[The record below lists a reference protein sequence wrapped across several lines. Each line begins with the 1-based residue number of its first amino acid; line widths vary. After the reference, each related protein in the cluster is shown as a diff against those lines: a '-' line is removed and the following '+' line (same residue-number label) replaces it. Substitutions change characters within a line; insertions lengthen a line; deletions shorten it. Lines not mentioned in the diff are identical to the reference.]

1 MPCIGVSN
9 NEDKTMS
16 KVSYK
21 PQKERI
27 GTEEIFDLVLKDSS
41 VKHGLIEFSRE
52 MLKRISAFEKEPGRF
67 YVHCIKREKDIFIY
81 DQNKKLG
88 KPEEIIR
95 QLWLIKL
102 TQEYKYP
109 LSRIEVEKSV
119 QFGREVREKSAD
131 IVVYKEDKIT
141 PYIIFEIKQP
151 NAKKAEEQLKSYLN
165 AEGAEGG
172 VWSNGIQRF
181 ILYRPYPKKYITTL
195 SNIPNVNQT
204 WDDLFEE
211 KRTYDR
217 LEEKFDLSFIVS
229 RLEEMVLA
237 QAGVNVFEEV
247 FKLIYAKLY
256 DEDQAQNVRSKQE
269 IYFRQYKEP
278 RKTYAVINGELFK
291 GAVNEWP
298 NIFKVTDKID
308 LTPEQLQICVP
319 FLEEVKFFGSGR
331 YELEIID
338 RAFEHLIAEVSK
350 GQKGQYFTP
359 RNVIKMCV
367 RMLNPKQGEYIID
380 PACGS
385 GGFLLH
391 TMYWVWDSYLKSVSQ
406 EARRRYASR
415 YLFGIDFDDNMRRI
429 SQALMLIAGDGRHNI
444 FKRNSLDARDWI
456 GEQTEEARASLKS
469 LLSKDDE
476 DNHKTYRYLNF
487 DLLMTNP
494 PFAGEITD
502 SGLLR
507 QYEFA
512 KKDGRL
518 KSKVERHIL
527 FVERSLDMLMPG
539 GRMAIVLP
547 QGIFNNSN
555 MGWIRE
561 WFFDKARILAVVGLE
576 VNTFKLP
583 APAKGTGTK
592 TSVLFIQKLEKGQK
606 PLKDYPIF
614 MAVSK
619 KSGKD
624 NSGEY
629 IFVNENG
636 KRVKAE
642 AGIFVAGEKIKL
654 DDDLNEIAE
663 EFVKFAKKEKFS
675 WYK

>member
-1 MPCIGVSN
+1 
-9 NEDKTMS
+9 MS

-21 PQKERI
+21 PQKEQI
-27 GTEEIFDLVLKDSS
+27 GTEEIFDLVFKDSS
-41 VKHGLIEFSRE
+41 MKHGLLEFSKE
-52 MLKRISAFEKEPGRF
+52 MLKRINAFEKEPGKF
-67 YVHCIKREKDIFIY
+67 YVRCIKREKDIFIY
-81 DQNKKLG
+81 DQNKKIG

-109 LSRIEVEKSV
+109 LGRIEVEKSV

-141 PYIIFEIKQP
+141 PYIIFEVKQP
-151 NAKKAEEQLKSYLN
+151 DAKKAEEQLKSYLS

-172 VWSNGIQRF
+172 VWSNGIQKF
-181 ILYRPYPKKYITTL
+181 ILYRPYPKEYITAL

-211 KRTYDR
+211 KKTYDK
-217 LEEKFDLSFIVS
+217 LQDKFDLSFIIS

-256 DEDQAQNVRSKQE
+256 DEDQAKNVRPKQE
-269 IYFRQYKEP
+269 VCFRQYREP
-278 RKTYAVINGELFK
+278 KKTYVVINDELFK
-291 GAVNEWP
+291 GAVKEWP
-298 NIFKVTDKID
+298 NIFKATDKID

-319 FLEEVKFFGSGR
+319 FLEEIRFFGSGR
-331 YELEIID
+331 EELEIID

-367 RMLNPKQGEYIID
+367 KMLNPKQDERIID

-391 TMYWVWDSYLKSVSQ
+391 TMYWVWDNYLKSVSQ
-406 EARRRYASR
+406 DAKQRYANR

-444 FKRNSLDARDWI
+444 FKRNSLDARDWN
-456 GEQTEEARASLKS
+456 GEQAEEARTSLRS
-469 LLSKDDE
+469 LLFKDDE
-476 DNHKTYRYLNF
+476 ENRKSYRYLNF

-512 KKDGRL
+512 KKRGKL
-518 KSKVERHIL
+518 KPKVERHLL
-527 FVERSLDMLMPG
+527 FIERSLDALRPG

-547 QGIFNNSN
+547 QGVFNNTN
-555 MGWIRE
+555 MEWLRE
-561 WFFDKARILAVVGLE
+561 WLFEKARILAIVGLE
-576 VNTFKLP
+576 GNTFKLP

-592 TSVLFIQKLEKGQK
+592 TSVLFLQKWDKDQK

-624 NSGEY
+624 NSGVY
-629 IFVNENG
+629 VFVNEQG
-636 KRVKAE
+636 KRIKAE
-642 AGIFVAGEKIKL
+642 LGIFDTVEKIKL
-654 DDDLNEIAE
+654 DDDLNEIVE
-663 EFVKFAKKEKFS
+663 EFIKFAKKEKFV
-675 WYK
+675 W

>member
-1 MPCIGVSN
+1 MNKII
-9 NEDKTMS
+9 
-16 KVSYK
+16 YK
-21 PQKERI
+21 PLKEKVE
-27 GTEEIFDLVLKDSS
+27 TDEILDMVFKDSS
-41 VKHGLIEFSRE
+41 VKHGLQEFSKDA
-52 MLKRISAFEKEPGRF
+52 LKRINAFEKEEGRF
-67 YVHCIKREKDIFIY
+67 YVRCLKRDKDIFIY
-81 DQNKKLG
+81 DKNKKIG

-109 LSRIEVEKSV
+109 LDRIEVEKSV

-131 IVVYKEDKIT
+131 IVLYKEDKMT
-141 PYIIFEIKQP
+141 PYIIFELKQP
-151 NAKKAEEQLKSYLN
+151 DAKKAQEQLKSYLS

-172 VWSNGIQRF
+172 VWSNGIQKF
-181 ILYRPYPKKYITTL
+181 ILYRPYPKEYITTL
-195 SNIPNVNQT
+195 SDIPNVNQT
-204 WDDLFEE
+204 WDNLFEE
-211 KRTYDR
+211 KRTYNE
-217 LEEKFDLSFIVS
+217 LQEKFDLSFIIS

-256 DEDQAQNVRSKQE
+256 DEDQARNFRAKKEVL
-269 IYFRQYKEP
+269 FRQYKEP
-278 RKTYAVINGELFK
+278 KKTYSVINDELFK
-291 GAVNEWP
+291 GAIDEWKD
-298 NIFKVTDKID
+298 IFNPLSKID

-319 FLEEVKFFGSGR
+319 FLEEDKFFGSGR
-331 YELEIID
+331 EELEIID

-367 RMLNPKQGEYIID
+367 KMLNPKKDEYVID

-391 TMYWVWDSYLKSVSQ
+391 AMYWVWDNDLTSAS
-406 EARRRYASR
+406 EAAKQKYANR
-415 YLFGIDFDDNMRRI
+415 YLYGIDFDDNMRRI

-444 FKRNSLDARDWI
+444 FKRNSLDGRDWI
-456 GEQTEEARASLKS
+456 GEQAEEARASLKS
-469 LLSKDDE
+469 RLRHFENTKQE
-476 DNHKTYRYLNF
+476 EENRKTYRFLNF
-487 DLLMTNP
+487 DILMTNP

-512 KKDGRL
+512 KKNGKL
-518 KSKVERHIL
+518 KQKVERHLL
-527 FVERSLDMLMPG
+527 FIERSLDALRPD

-547 QGIFNNSN
+547 QGVYNNTG
-555 MGWIRE
+555 MEWLRL
-561 WFFDKARILAVVGLE
+561 WFFEKARILAVVGLE
-576 VNTFKLP
+576 GNTFKLP

-592 TSVLFIQKLEKGQK
+592 TSVLFLKKWKQDEEPLE
-606 PLKDYPIF
+606 DYPIF

-629 IFVNENG
+629 IFLNEKG
-636 KRVKAE
+636 QRIKSE
-642 AGIFVAGEKIKL
+642 GGIFETSGKLKL
-654 DDDLNEIAE
+654 DDDLDEIAE
-663 EFVKFAKKEKFS
+663 AFIKFAKKEKLE
-675 WYK
+675 WWRE

>member
-1 MPCIGVSN
+1 
-9 NEDKTMS
+9 MS
-16 KVSYK
+16 SITYDI
-21 PQKERI
+21 QKERI
-27 GTEEIFDLVLKDSS
+27 DSDEIFDLVFKDSS
-41 VKHGLIEFSRE
+41 VKHGLKEFSQKI
-52 MLKRISAFEKEPGRF
+52 LKQVKSFEKESGRV
-67 YVHCIKREKDIFIY
+67 YVKCLKRNKDIFIY
-81 DQNKKLG
+81 DKSKKTG
-88 KPEEIIR
+88 KPEEVIR

-109 LSRIEVEKSV
+109 LDRIEVEKSV
-119 QFGREVREKSAD
+119 QFGREIREKAAD
-131 IVVYKEDKIT
+131 LVLYKEDKIT
-141 PYIIFEIKQP
+141 PYIIFELKQP
-151 NAKKAEEQLKSYLN
+151 DAKKAEEQLKSYLS

-172 VWSNGIQRF
+172 VWSNGIQKF
-181 ILYRPYPKKYITTL
+181 ILYRPYPKEYITTL
-195 SNIPNVNQT
+195 SDIPDVNQT
-204 WDDLFEE
+204 WDNLFEE
-211 KRTYDR
+211 KRTYKELKD
-217 LEEKFDLSFIVS
+217 KFDLSFIIR

-256 DEDQAQNVRSKQE
+256 DEDQAKNIRSSGE
-269 IYFRQYKEP
+269 VHFRQYKDP
-278 RKTYAVINGELFK
+278 KKTYTIINDQLFK
-291 GAVNEWP
+291 GSIKEWP
-298 NIFKVTDKID
+298 DIFSPLSKID
-308 LTPEQLQICVP
+308 LTPDQLQICVP

-331 YELEIID
+331 EELEIID

-367 RMLNPKQGEYIID
+367 KMLNPKQDEHIVD

-391 TMYWVWDSYLKSVSQ
+391 TMYWVWDSYLESASIAAKQ
-406 EARRRYASR
+406 KYANR

-444 FKRNSLDARDWI
+444 FKRNSLDGRDWV
-456 GEQTEEARASLKS
+456 GEQAEEARTSLKS
-469 LLSKDDE
+469 LLRRSENSKQDE
-476 DNHKTYRYLNF
+476 ENRRTYRYLKFNI
-487 DLLMTNP
+487 LMTNP

-512 KKDGRL
+512 RKNGKL
-518 KSKVERHIL
+518 KQKVERHLL
-527 FVERSLDMLMPG
+527 FIERSLDALRPS

-547 QGIFNNSN
+547 QGVLNNIN
-555 MGWIRE
+555 MEWLRS
-561 WFFDKARILAVVGLE
+561 WFFEKARILAVVGLE
-576 VNTFKLP
+576 GNTFKLP

-592 TSVLFIQKLEKGQK
+592 TSVLFLQKWDENEK
-606 PLKDYPIF
+606 PLQDYPVF

-629 IFVNENG
+629 IYTNDEG
-636 KRVKAE
+636 KRISSQN
-642 AGIFVAGEKIKL
+642 GIFESHENLRL
-654 DDDLNEIAE
+654 DDDLDEIAE
-663 EFVKFAKKEKFS
+663 AFVEFAKKEKFE
-675 WYK
+675 WWK

>member
-1 MPCIGVSN
+1 MNKI
-9 NEDKTMS
+9 
-16 KVSYK
+16 SYK
-21 PQKERI
+21 PLGEKVE
-27 GTEEIFDLVLKDSS
+27 TDEILDMVFKDSS
-41 VKHGLIEFSRE
+41 VRHGLQEFSKGI
-52 MLKRISAFEKEPGRF
+52 LKRVSAFQKEDGRI
-67 YVHCIKREKDIFIY
+67 YVRCLKRGKDIFIY
-81 DQNKKLG
+81 DQNKKTG

-95 QLWLIKL
+95 QFWLIKL
-102 TQEYKYP
+102 TDEYKYP
-109 LSRIEVEKSV
+109 LDRIKVEKSV
-119 QFGREVREKSAD
+119 QFGREIREKSAD
-131 IVVYKEDKIT
+131 IVLYKEDKIT
-141 PYIIFEIKQP
+141 PYIIFELKQP
-151 NAKKAEEQLKSYLN
+151 NAKRAEEQLKSYLS

-172 VWSNGIQRF
+172 VWSNGIEKF
-181 ILYRPYPKKYITTL
+181 ILYRPYPKEYITVL

-211 KRTYDR
+211 RKVYDE
-217 LEEKFDLSFIVS
+217 LKEKFDLSFIIS

-256 DEDQAQNVRSKQE
+256 DEDQAKNLRAKKEVH
-269 IYFRQYKEP
+269 FRQYKEP
-278 RKTYAVINGELFK
+278 KKTYAVINDELFK
-291 GAVNEWP
+291 GAIKEWED
-298 NIFKVTDKID
+298 IFNPLAKID

-319 FLEEVKFFGSGR
+319 FLEDKKFFGSGR
-331 YELEIID
+331 EELEIID

-367 RMLNPKQGEYIID
+367 KMLNPGKDEYVID

-391 TMYWVWDSYLKSVSQ
+391 TMYWVWDNDLRSATMTAKQ
-406 EARRRYASR
+406 KYANR
-415 YLFGIDFDDNMRRI
+415 YLYGIDFDDNMRRI

-444 FKRNSLDARDWI
+444 FKRNSLDGRDWI
-456 GEQTEEARASLKS
+456 GEQAEEARSRLKS
-469 LLSKDDE
+469 LLRPFNNPKQDE
-476 DNHKTYRYLNF
+476 ENRKTYRYLNF
-487 DLLMTNP
+487 DILMTNP

-512 KKDGRL
+512 KKNGKL
-518 KSKVERHIL
+518 KQKVERHLL
-527 FVERSLDMLMPG
+527 FIERSLDSLRPG

-547 QGIFNNSN
+547 QGVYNNTN
-555 MGWIRE
+555 MEWIRLWLFE
-561 WFFDKARILAVVGLE
+561 KARILAVVGLE
-576 VNTFKLP
+576 GNTFKLP

-592 TSVLFIQKLEKGQK
+592 TSVLFLQKWKKDEEPLE
-606 PLKDYPIF
+606 DYPIF

-624 NSGEY
+624 TSGEY
-629 IFVNENG
+629 IFLDEKG
-636 KRVKAE
+636 RRIKSE
-642 AGIFVAGEKIKL
+642 GGIFETEGKLRL

-663 EFVKFAKKEKFS
+663 TFVKFTKKEKLEWWS
-675 WYK
+675 K

>member
-1 MPCIGVSN
+1 MNKVTY
-9 NEDKTMS
+9 KT
-16 KVSYK
+16 
-21 PQKERI
+21 PKEKI
-27 GTEEIFDLVLKDSS
+27 GTEEIFDLVFRDSS
-41 VKHGLIEFSRE
+41 VKFGLQEFSRE
-52 MLKRISAFEKEPGRF
+52 MLKKINAFEKEQGRF
-67 YVHCIKREKDIFIY
+67 YVRCLKRQKDIFIY
-81 DQNKKLG
+81 DKNKKTG

-102 TQEYKYP
+102 TQEYRYP
-109 LSRIEVEKSV
+109 IERIEVEKSI
-119 QFGREVREKSAD
+119 QFGREVHPKAAD
-131 IVVYKEDKIT
+131 IVIYKEDKIT
-141 PYIIFEIKQP
+141 PYIIFEVKEP
-151 NAKKAEEQLKSYLN
+151 NAKKAEEQLKSYLS

-172 VWSNGIQRF
+172 VWSNGVLSQRI
-181 ILYRPYPKKYITTL
+181 ILYRPYPKEYLTAL
-195 SNIPNVNQT
+195 PDIPKVNQT

-211 KRTYDR
+211 KRTYDE
-217 LEEKFDLSFIVS
+217 LEEKFDLSFIIS

-256 DEDQAQNVRSKQE
+256 DEDQARNVRPKQE
-269 IYFRQYKEP
+269 VHFRQYKDP
-278 RKTYAVINGELFK
+278 KKTHAVINDELFR
-291 GAVNEWP
+291 GAIEEWP
-298 NIFKVTDKID
+298 NIFDRTDKIE
-308 LTPEQLQICVP
+308 LTPEQLQICIP
-319 FLEEVKFFGSGR
+319 FLEKNKFFGSGR
-331 YELEIID
+331 DELEIID

-367 RMLNPKQGEYIID
+367 KMLNPRQEEYIID

-391 TMYWVWDSYLKSVSQ
+391 TMYWVWDNHLKSTSQ
-406 EARRRYASR
+406 EAKRKYASR
-415 YLFGIDFDDNMRRI
+415 YLYGIDFDDNMRRI
-429 SQALMLIAGDGRHNI
+429 SQALMLIAGDGKHNI

-456 GEQTEEARASLKS
+456 GEQAEEARTRLKS
-469 LLSKDDE
+469 LLTRQDE
-476 DNHKTYRYLNF
+476 ENRKTYRYLNF

-502 SGLLR
+502 RGLLR

-512 KKDGRL
+512 KKNGSL

-527 FVERSLDMLMPG
+527 FIERSLDALKQG

-547 QGIFNNSN
+547 QGIFNNTN
-555 MGWIRE
+555 MEWIRE
-561 WFFDKARILAVVGLE
+561 WFFEKARILAVVGLE
-576 VNTFKLP
+576 GNTFKLP

-592 TSVLFIQKLEKGQK
+592 TSVLFLQKWKEGETS
-606 PLKDYPIF
+606 PKDYPIF

-629 IFVNENG
+629 VFVNDKG
-636 KRVKAE
+636 KRIKAE
-642 AGIFVAGEKIKL
+642 SGIFETHENLKL
-654 DDDLNEIAE
+654 NDDLGEIAE
-663 EFVKFAKKEKFS
+663 EFIKFAKKEKFE
-675 WYK
+675 WWK

>member
-1 MPCIGVSN
+1 
-9 NEDKTMS
+9 MS
-16 KVSYK
+16 KINYK
-21 PQKERI
+21 PLKEKVD
-27 GTEEIFDLVLKDSS
+27 TDEVLDMVFKDSS
-41 VKHGLIEFSRE
+41 VKHGLQEFSKDI
-52 MLKRISAFEKEPGRF
+52 LKRISAFEKEDGRF
-67 YVHCIKREKDIFIY
+67 YVHCLKRGKDIFIC
-81 DQNKKLG
+81 DRNKKIG
-88 KPEEIIR
+88 KPEEVIR
-95 QLWLIKL
+95 QLWLVKL

-109 LSRIEVEKSV
+109 MDRIEVEKSV

-131 IVVYKEDKIT
+131 IVLYKEDKIT
-141 PYIIFEIKQP
+141 PYIVFELKQP
-151 NAKKAEEQLKSYLN
+151 NAKKAEEQLKSYLS

-181 ILYRPYPKKYITTL
+181 ILYRPYPKEYITAL

-211 KRTYDR
+211 KKTYDE
-217 LEEKFDLSFIVS
+217 LQEKFDLSFIIS

-256 DEDQAQNVRSKQE
+256 DEDQARNFRAKKEVH
-269 IYFRQYKEP
+269 FRQYKEP
-278 RKTYAVINGELFK
+278 KKTYAVINDELFK
-291 GAVNEWP
+291 GAIGEWKD
-298 NIFKVTDKID
+298 IFSPLSKID

-319 FLEEVKFFGSGR
+319 FVEEDKFFGSGR
-331 YELEIID
+331 EELEIID

-367 RMLNPKQGEYIID
+367 KMLNPKKDEYVID

-391 TMYWVWDSYLKSVSQ
+391 AMYWVWDNDLKSAT
-406 EARRRYASR
+406 EAAKQKYANR
-415 YLFGIDFDDNMRRI
+415 YLYGIDFDDNMRRI

-444 FKRNSLDARDWI
+444 FKRNSLDGRDWI
-456 GEQTEEARASLKS
+456 GEQGEEARASIKS
-469 LLSKDDE
+469 LLRHFENSRE
-476 DNHKTYRYLNF
+476 NEENRKTYRYLNF
-487 DLLMTNP
+487 GILMTNP

-512 KKDGRL
+512 KKNGKLRE
-518 KSKVERHIL
+518 KVERHLL
-527 FVERSLDMLMPG
+527 FIERSLDALRPG

-547 QGIFNNSN
+547 QGVYNNTN
-555 MGWIRE
+555 MEWLRE
-561 WFFDKARILAVVGLE
+561 WLFEKARIVAVVGLE
-576 VNTFKLP
+576 GNSFKLP

-592 TSVLFIQKLEKGQK
+592 TSVLFLRKWEEDEK
-606 PLKDYPIF
+606 PLDDYPIF

-629 IFVNENG
+629 IFLNEKG
-636 KRVKAE
+636 QRIKSE
-642 AGIFVAGEKIKL
+642 GGIFETSGKIRL
-654 DDDLNEIAE
+654 DDDLDEIAE
-663 EFVKFAKKEKFS
+663 AFIKFGKKEKFE
-675 WYK
+675 WWNK

>member
-1 MPCIGVSN
+1 MN
-9 NEDKTMS
+9 NDL
-16 KVSYK
+16 YK
-21 PQKERI
+21 KPKEKI
-27 GTEEIFDLVLKDSS
+27 ATDEILDMVFKDSS
-41 VKHGLIEFSRE
+41 VKYGLQEFSKDIF
-52 MLKRISAFEKEPGRF
+52 KRVNTFQKEDGRF
-67 YVHCIKREKDIFIY
+67 YVHCLKRDKDIFVY
-81 DQNKKLG
+81 DKNKKIG
-88 KPEEIIR
+88 KPEEVIR

-109 LSRIEVEKSV
+109 LERIEVEKSV

-131 IVVYKEDKIT
+131 IVIYKEDKIT
-141 PYIIFEIKQP
+141 PYIIFELKQP
-151 NAKKAEEQLKSYLN
+151 NAKKAEEQLKSYLS

-181 ILYRPYPKKYITTL
+181 ILYRPYPKEYVTTL
-195 SNIPNVNQT
+195 SDIPNVNQT

-211 KRTYDR
+211 KRTYPELKD
-217 LEEKFDLSFIVS
+217 KFDLSFIIS

-256 DEDQAQNVRSKQE
+256 DEDQAKNVRHRE
-269 IYFRQYKEP
+269 EVHFRVYKEP
-278 RKTYAVINGELFK
+278 KKTYAIINDELFK
-291 GAVNEWP
+291 GAIKEWP
-298 NIFKVTDKID
+298 NIFNPLSKID
-308 LTPEQLQICVP
+308 LTPDQLQICVP
-319 FLEEVKFFGSGR
+319 FLEDVKFFGSGR
-331 YELEIID
+331 EELEIID

-359 RNVIKMCV
+359 RNVIRMCV
-367 RMLNPKQGEYIID
+367 KMLNPMKDEYIID

-391 TMYWVWDSYLKSVSQ
+391 TMYRVWDNDLKSASDTAKQ
-406 EARRRYASR
+406 KYANR
-415 YLFGIDFDDNMRRI
+415 YLYGIDFDDNMRRI

-444 FKRNSLDARDWI
+444 FKRNALDGRDWI
-456 GEQTEEARASLKS
+456 GEQAEEARTHLKS
-469 LLSKDDE
+469 LLARQE
-476 DNHKTYRYLNF
+476 EENRKTYRYLNF

-512 KKDGRL
+512 KKNGKL
-518 KSKVERHIL
+518 KQKVERHLL
-527 FVERSLDMLMPG
+527 FIERSLDALRPG

-547 QGIFNNSN
+547 QGIFNNTN
-555 MGWIRE
+555 ME
-561 WFFDKARILAVVGLE
+561 WLRLWLFEKARILAVVGLE
-576 VNTFKLP
+576 GNTFKLP

-592 TSVLFIQKLEKGQK
+592 TSVLFLQKWGEDQK
-606 PLKDYPIF
+606 PLEDYPIF

-629 IFVNENG
+629 IFVNETG
-636 KRVKAE
+636 KRVKSDS
-642 AGIFVAGEKIKL
+642 GIFEAHEHIRL
-654 DDDLNEIAE
+654 DDDLDEIAE
-663 EFVKFAKKEKFS
+663 AFVKFAEKEKFNF
-675 WYK
+675 WR

>member
-1 MPCIGVSN
+1 MKN
-9 NEDKTMS
+9 TL
-16 KVSYK
+16 YK
-21 PQKERI
+21 LPKEKI
-27 GTEEIFDLVLKDSS
+27 GTEEILDLVFKDSS
-41 VKHGLIEFSRE
+41 VKYGIQEFSKEILR
-52 MLKRISAFEKEPGRF
+52 KIDAFEKEAGRF
-67 YVHCIKREKDIFIY
+67 YVCCLKRQKDIFIY
-81 DQNKKLG
+81 DKNKKTG

-109 LSRIEVEKSV
+109 IERIEVEKSI
-119 QFGREVREKSAD
+119 QFGREIHPKAAD

-141 PYIIFEIKQP
+141 PYIIFEVKEP
-151 NAKKAEEQLKSYLN
+151 NAKKAEEQLKSYLS

-172 VWSNGIQRF
+172 VWSNGVPSQKI
-181 ILYRPYPKKYITTL
+181 ILYRPYPKEYITAL
-195 SNIPNVNQT
+195 PDIPKVNQT

-211 KRTYDR
+211 KRTYDE
-217 LEEKFDLSFIVS
+217 LEEKFDLSFIIS

-256 DEDQAQNVRSKQE
+256 DEDQAKNVRPKKE
-269 IYFRQYKEP
+269 VHFRQYKEP
-278 RKTYAVINGELFK
+278 KKTYAVINDELFK
-291 GAVNEWP
+291 GAIEEWP
-298 NIFKVTDKID
+298 NIFDSTDKIE

-319 FLEEVKFFGSGR
+319 FLEKNKFFGSGR
-331 YELEIID
+331 EELEIID

-367 RMLNPKQGEYIID
+367 KMLNTKQDEYIID

-391 TMYWVWDSYLKSVSQ
+391 TMYWVWDNYLKSASW
-406 EARRRYASR
+406 EAKQKFANR
-415 YLFGIDFDDNMRRI
+415 YLYGIDFDDNMRRI
-429 SQALMLIAGDGRHNI
+429 SQALMLIAGDGKHNI

-456 GEQTEEARASLKS
+456 GEESEEARTRLKS
-469 LLSKDDE
+469 LLARQDE
-476 DNHKTYRYLNF
+476 ASRRTYRYLNF

-512 KKDGRL
+512 KRNGRL
-518 KSKVERHIL
+518 KPKVERHLL
-527 FVERSLDMLMPG
+527 FIERSLDALRQG

-547 QGIFNNSN
+547 QGVFNNTN
-555 MGWIRE
+555 MEWLRE
-561 WFFDKARILAVVGLE
+561 WLFEKARILAVVGLGG
-576 VNTFKLP
+576 NTFKLP

-592 TSVLFIQKLEKGQK
+592 TSVLFLQKWEEDQK

-629 IFVNENG
+629 IFVNDKGQRIKSEGGNF
-636 KRVKAE
+636 AE
-642 AGIFVAGEKIKL
+642 VGKL

-663 EFVKFAKKEKFS
+663 EFVKFAKKEKFE
-675 WYK
+675 WWR

>member
-1 MPCIGVSN
+1 
-9 NEDKTMS
+9 MS

-21 PQKERI
+21 PQKEKI
-27 GTEEIFDLVLKDSS
+27 GTEGIFDLVFKDSS
-41 VKHGLIEFSRE
+41 VKHGLLEFSKE
-52 MLKRISAFEKEPGRF
+52 MLKRINAFEKEPGKF
-67 YVHCIKREKDIFIY
+67 YVRCIKRKKNIFIY
-81 DQNKKLG
+81 DQNKKIG

-109 LSRIEVEKSV
+109 LGRIEVEKSV

-141 PYIIFEIKQP
+141 PYIIFEVKQP
-151 NAKKAEEQLKSYLN
+151 DAKKAEEQLKSYLS

-172 VWSNGIQRF
+172 VWSNGIQKF
-181 ILYRPYPKKYITTL
+181 ILYRPYPKEYITAL

-211 KRTYDR
+211 KKTYDK
-217 LEEKFDLSFIVS
+217 LQDKFDLSFIIS

-256 DEDQAQNVRSKQE
+256 DEDQAKNVRPKQE
-269 IYFRQYKEP
+269 VCFRQYKEP
-278 RKTYAVINGELFK
+278 KKTYAVINDELFK
-291 GAVNEWP
+291 GAVKEWP

-319 FLEEVKFFGSGR
+319 FLEEIKFFGSGR
-331 YELEIID
+331 EELEIID

-367 RMLNPKQGEYIID
+367 KMLNPKQDEHIID

-391 TMYWVWDSYLKSVSQ
+391 TMYWVWDNYLKSVSQ
-406 EARRRYASR
+406 DAKQRYANR

-444 FKRNSLDARDWI
+444 FKRNSLDARDWN
-456 GEQTEEARASLKS
+456 GEQAEEARTSLRS
-469 LLSKDDE
+469 LLFKDDE
-476 DNHKTYRYLNF
+476 ENRKSYRYLSF

-512 KKDGRL
+512 KKKGKL
-518 KSKVERHIL
+518 KPKVERHLL
-527 FVERSLDMLMPG
+527 FIERSLDALRLG

-547 QGIFNNSN
+547 QGVFNNTN
-555 MGWIRE
+555 MEWIRE
-561 WFFDKARILAVVGLE
+561 WFFEKARILAVVGLE
-576 VNTFKLP
+576 GNTFKLP

-592 TSVLFIQKLEKGQK
+592 TSVLFLQKWEEEQK

-624 NSGEY
+624 NSGDY
-629 IFVNENG
+629 IFVDEKG
-636 KRVKAE
+636 QKVKAE
-642 AGIFVAGEKIKL
+642 DGLFASSEKIRL
-654 DDDLNEIAE
+654 DDDLTEIAE
-663 EFVKFAKKEKFS
+663 EFVKFAKKEKMY

>member
-1 MPCIGVSN
+1 
-9 NEDKTMS
+9 MS

-21 PQKERI
+21 PPKEKI
-27 GTEEIFDLVLKDSS
+27 GTEEILDLVFKDSS
-41 VKHGLIEFSRE
+41 VKHGLSEFPKE
-52 MLKRISAFEKEPGRF
+52 MLKRINAFEKESGKF
-67 YVHCIKREKDIFIY
+67 YIRCLKREKDIFVY
-81 DQNKKLG
+81 DQNKKIG

-95 QLWLIKL
+95 QLWLFKL

-109 LSRIEVEKSV
+109 LGRIEVEKSV
-119 QFGREVREKSAD
+119 QFGREVREKAAD
-131 IVVYKEDKIT
+131 IIVYKEDKIT
-141 PYIIFEIKQP
+141 PYIIFEVKQP
-151 NAKKAEEQLKSYLN
+151 DAKKAEEQLKGYLN

-172 VWSNGIQRF
+172 VWSNGVQKF
-181 ILYRPYPKKYITTL
+181 VLYRPYPKEYITTL
-195 SNIPNVNQT
+195 SNIPSEHQT

-211 KRTYDR
+211 KKTYDK
-217 LEEKFDLSFIVS
+217 LQDKFDLSFIIS

-256 DEDQAQNVRSKQE
+256 DEDQARNVRPRQE
-269 IYFRQYKEP
+269 VCFRQYKEP
-278 RKTYAVINGELFK
+278 KKTYAVINDDLFK
-291 GAVNEWP
+291 GAIKEWP
-298 NIFKVTDKID
+298 NIFKTTDKID
-308 LTPEQLQICVP
+308 LTPEQLQICAP

-331 YELEIID
+331 EELEIID

-367 RMLNPKQGEYIID
+367 KMLNPKQDEYIID

-391 TMYWVWDSYLKSVSQ
+391 TMYWVWDNYLKSASL
-406 EARRRYASR
+406 EAKRRYANR

-456 GEQTEEARASLKS
+456 GEQAEEARTSLKP
-469 LLSKDDE
+469 LLFKDDE
-476 DNHKTYRYLNF
+476 ENRKSYRYFSF

-512 KKDGRL
+512 KKSGKL
-518 KSKVERHIL
+518 KPKVERHLL
-527 FVERSLDMLMPG
+527 FIERSLDALRPG

-547 QGIFNNSN
+547 QGVFNNTN
-555 MGWIRE
+555 MEWIRE
-561 WFFDKARILAVVGLE
+561 WFFEKARILAVVGLE
-576 VNTFKLP
+576 GNTFKLP

-592 TSVLFIQKLEKGQK
+592 TSVLFLRKWDEREK

-629 IFVNENG
+629 IFINE
-636 KRVKAE
+636 KKQRVKSVG
-642 AGIFVAGEKIKL
+642 GIFSSEEKIIL
-654 DDDLNEIAE
+654 DDDLNAIAE
-663 EFVKFAKKEKFS
+663 EFVKFAKKEKFG

>member
-1 MPCIGVSN
+1 MN
-9 NEDKTMS
+9 NTH
-16 KVSYK
+16 YK
-21 PQKERI
+21 PQKEKI
-27 GTEEIFDLVLKDSS
+27 GTEKIFDLVFKDVST
-41 VKHGLIEFSRE
+41 KHGLQEFSQE
-52 MLKRISAFEKEPGRF
+52 ILSKIKAFEKEAGR
-67 YVHCIKREKDIFIY
+67 YYIHCLKRDKDIFIY
-81 DQNKKLG
+81 DRNKKIG

-109 LSRIEVEKSV
+109 LARIEVEKSV

-131 IVVYKEDKIT
+131 IVLYKEDKIT
-141 PYIIFEIKQP
+141 PYIIFEVKQP
-151 NAKKAEEQLKSYLN
+151 DAKKAEEQLKSYLS
-165 AEGAEGG
+165 AEGAEAG
-172 VWSNGIQRF
+172 VWSNGIQKF
-181 ILYRPYPKKYITTL
+181 ILYRPYPKEYITTFRD
-195 SNIPNVNQT
+195 IPNVNQT

-211 KRTYDR
+211 KRTYDK
-217 LEEKFDLSFIVS
+217 LQEKFDLSFIIS

-247 FKLIYAKLY
+247 FKLIYAKIY
-256 DEDQAQNVRSKQE
+256 DEDQAKNVRPQKE
-269 IYFRQYKEP
+269 VYFKQYKEP
-278 RKTYAVINGELFK
+278 KKTYAIINDELFK
-291 GAVNEWP
+291 GAIKEWP
-298 NIFKVTDKID
+298 NIFNPIEKIN

-331 YELEIID
+331 EELEIID

-367 RMLNPKQGEYIID
+367 KMLNPREDEYIID

-391 TMYWVWDSYLKSVSQ
+391 SMYWVWDDYLKSASQ
-406 EARRRYASR
+406 EAKQRYANR

-444 FKRNSLDARDWI
+444 FKRDSLDARRWT
-456 GEQTEEARASLKS
+456 GEEAEEARTALKS
-469 LLSKDDE
+469 LLAKSDE
-476 DNHKTYRYLNF
+476 ENRRTYRYLNF

-494 PFAGEITD
+494 PFAGEMTD

-507 QYEFA
+507 QYDFA
-512 KKDGRL
+512 KKNGKL

-527 FVERSLDMLMPG
+527 FIERSLDALRPG

-547 QGIFNNSN
+547 QGVFNNTN
-555 MGWIRE
+555 TEWIRE
-561 WFFDKARILAVVGLE
+561 WFFEKARILAVVGLE
-576 VNTFKLP
+576 GNTFKLP

-592 TSVLFIQKLEKGQK
+592 TSVLFLQKWEKEQK

-629 IFVNENG
+629 VFINEKG
-636 KRVKAE
+636 RRVKAE
-642 AGIFVAGEKIKL
+642 DGIFAAGEKIKL

-663 EFVKFAKKEKFS
+663 EFVKFAKKEKFE
-675 WYK
+675 WWR

>member
-1 MPCIGVSN
+1 MNKI
-9 NEDKTMS
+9 
-16 KVSYK
+16 SYK
-21 PQKERI
+21 PLKEKVE
-27 GTEEIFDLVLKDSS
+27 TDEILDLVFKDSS
-41 VKHGLIEFSRE
+41 VKHGLQEFSKE
-52 MLKRISAFEKEPGRF
+52 ILKRINAFEKEDGKF
-67 YVHCIKREKDIFIY
+67 YARCLKRGKDIFIY
-81 DQNKKLG
+81 DKNKKTG

-102 TQEYKYP
+102 TQDYKYP
-109 LSRIEVEKSV
+109 LDRIEVEKSV
-119 QFGREVREKSAD
+119 QFGTEVREKSAD
-131 IVVYKEDKIT
+131 IVLYKEDKIT
-141 PYIIFEIKQP
+141 PYIIFELKQP
-151 NAKKAEEQLKSYLN
+151 NVKKAEEQLKSYLS

-172 VWSNGIQRF
+172 IWSNGIQRF
-181 ILYRPYPKKYITTL
+181 ILYRPYPKEYITAL

-211 KRTYDR
+211 KKTYDE
-217 LEEKFDLSFIVS
+217 LQEKFDLSFIIS

-256 DEDQAQNVRSKQE
+256 DEDQAKDVRAKKE
-269 IYFRQYKEP
+269 VHFRQYKEP
-278 RKTYAVINGELFK
+278 KKTYAIINDELFK
-291 GAVNEWP
+291 GAIKEWED
-298 NIFKVTDKID
+298 IFNPLAKID
-308 LTPEQLQICVP
+308 LTAEQLQICVP
-319 FLEEVKFFGSGR
+319 FLEDKKFFGSGR
-331 YELEIID
+331 EELEIID

-367 RMLNPKQGEYIID
+367 KMLNPGKNEYVID

-391 TMYWVWDSYLKSVSQ
+391 TMYLVWDNDLKSASPTAKQ
-406 EARRRYASR
+406 KYANR
-415 YLFGIDFDDNMRRI
+415 YLYGIDFDDNMRRI

-444 FKRNSLDARDWI
+444 FKRNSLDGRDWV
-456 GEQTEEARASLKS
+456 GEQAEEARTRLKS
-469 LLSKDDE
+469 LLRNF
-476 DNHKTYRYLNF
+476 DNPKQNEENRKTYRYLNF
-487 DLLMTNP
+487 DILMTNP

-512 KKDGRL
+512 KKNGKL
-518 KSKVERHIL
+518 KQKVERHLL
-527 FVERSLDMLMPG
+527 FIERSLDALRPG

-547 QGIFNNSN
+547 QGVYNNTN
-555 MGWIRE
+555 MEWIRLWLFE
-561 WFFDKARILAVVGLE
+561 KARILAVVGLE
-576 VNTFKLP
+576 GNTFKLP

-592 TSVLFIQKLEKGQK
+592 TSVLFLKKWEEDEDPLE
-606 PLKDYPIF
+606 DYPIF

-629 IFVNENG
+629 IFLNEKG
-636 KRVKAE
+636 QRIKSE
-642 AGIFVAGEKIKL
+642 GGIFETEGKLRL

-663 EFVKFAKKEKFS
+663 QFVKFAKKERFD
-675 WYK
+675 WWCEC

>member
-1 MPCIGVSN
+1 
-9 NEDKTMS
+9 MS
-16 KVSYK
+16 KISYK
-21 PQKERI
+21 SQKEQI
-27 GTEEIFDLVLKDSS
+27 GTEEIFDLVFKDSS
-41 VKHGLIEFSRE
+41 VKHGLLEFSKE
-52 MLKRISAFEKEPGRF
+52 MLKRINAFEKEPGKF
-67 YVHCIKREKDIFIY
+67 YVRCIKREKDIFIY
-81 DQNKKLG
+81 DQNKKIG

-109 LSRIEVEKSV
+109 LGRIEVEKSV

-141 PYIIFEIKQP
+141 PYIIFEVKQP
-151 NAKKAEEQLKSYLN
+151 DAKKAEEQLKSYLS

-172 VWSNGIQRF
+172 VWSNGIQKF
-181 ILYRPYPKKYITTL
+181 ILYRPYPKEYITAL

-211 KRTYDR
+211 KRTYDK
-217 LEEKFDLSFIVS
+217 LQDKFDLSFIIS

-256 DEDQAQNVRSKQE
+256 DEDQAKNVRPKQE
-269 IYFRQYKEP
+269 VCFRQYKEP
-278 RKTYAVINGELFK
+278 KKTYVVINDELFK
-291 GAVNEWP
+291 GAVKEWP

-319 FLEEVKFFGSGR
+319 FLEEIKFFGSGR
-331 YELEIID
+331 EELEIID
-338 RAFEHLIAEVSK
+338 RAFEHLITEVSK

-367 RMLNPKQGEYIID
+367 KMLNPKQDEHIID

-391 TMYWVWDSYLKSVSQ
+391 TMYWVWDNYLKSVSQ
-406 EARRRYASR
+406 DAKQRYANR

-444 FKRNSLDARDWI
+444 FKRNSLDARDWN
-456 GEQTEEARASLKS
+456 GEQAEEARTSLKS
-469 LLSKDDE
+469 LLFKDDE
-476 DNHKTYRYLNF
+476 DNRKSYRYLNF

-512 KKDGRL
+512 KKNGKL
-518 KSKVERHIL
+518 KPKVERHLL
-527 FVERSLDMLMPG
+527 FIERSLDALRPG

-547 QGIFNNSN
+547 QGVFNNIS
-555 MGWIRE
+555 MEWIRE
-561 WFFDKARILAVVGLE
+561 WFFEKARILAVVGLE
-576 VNTFKLP
+576 GNTFKLP
-583 APAKGTGTK
+583 PPAKGTATK
-592 TSVLFIQKLEKGQK
+592 TSVLFLQKWDESQR

-619 KSGKD
+619 RSGKD

-629 IFVNENG
+629 IFVNEKG
-636 KRVKAE
+636 RRVKAE
-642 AGIFVAGEKIKL
+642 DGIFVSDEKIKL

-663 EFVKFAKKEKFS
+663 EFVKFAKKEKFD
-675 WYK
+675 WRK

>member
-1 MPCIGVSN
+1 MNKI
-9 NEDKTMS
+9 
-16 KVSYK
+16 SYK
-21 PQKERI
+21 PLKEKVE
-27 GTEEIFDLVLKDSS
+27 TDEILDMVFKDSS
-41 VKHGLIEFSRE
+41 VKHGLQEFSKE
-52 MLKRISAFEKEPGRF
+52 ILKRINAFEKEDGKF
-67 YVHCIKREKDIFIY
+67 YVRCLKRGKDIFIY
-81 DQNKKLG
+81 DKNKKTG

-109 LSRIEVEKSV
+109 LDRIEVEKSV

-131 IVVYKEDKIT
+131 IVLYKDDKIT
-141 PYIIFEIKQP
+141 PYIIFELKQP
-151 NAKKAEEQLKSYLN
+151 NAKKAEEQLKSYLS

-172 VWSNGIQRF
+172 VWSNGIQKF
-181 ILYRPYPKKYITTL
+181 ILYRPYPKEYITTL
-195 SNIPNVNQT
+195 SDIPNVNQT

-211 KRTYDR
+211 KRTYDE
-217 LEEKFDLSFIVS
+217 LQEKFDLSFIIS

-256 DEDQAQNVRSKQE
+256 DEDQARNFRAKKEVH
-269 IYFRQYKEP
+269 FRQYKEP
-278 RKTYAVINGELFK
+278 KKTYVVINDELFK
-291 GAVNEWP
+291 GAIKEWED
-298 NIFKVTDKID
+298 IFNPLSKID

-319 FLEEVKFFGSGR
+319 FLEGVKFFGSGR
-331 YELEIID
+331 EELGIID

-367 RMLNPKQGEYIID
+367 KMLSPQKDERIID

-391 TMYWVWDSYLKSVSQ
+391 TMYWVWDNDLKSASLTAKQ
-406 EARRRYASR
+406 KYANR

-444 FKRNSLDARDWI
+444 FKRNSLDGRDWI
-456 GEQTEEARASLKS
+456 GEQAEEARSSLKS
-469 LLSKDDE
+469 LLKHFENSKQE
-476 DNHKTYRYLNF
+476 EENRKTYRYLNF
-487 DLLMTNP
+487 DILMTNP

-512 KKDGRL
+512 KKNGKL
-518 KSKVERHIL
+518 KQKVERHLL
-527 FVERSLDMLMPG
+527 FIERSLDTLRPG

-547 QGIFNNSN
+547 QGVYNNTG
-555 MGWIRE
+555 MEWLRL
-561 WFFDKARILAVVGLE
+561 WFFEKARILAVVGLE
-576 VNTFKLP
+576 GNTFKLP

-592 TSVLFIQKLEKGQK
+592 TSVLFLKKWKEDEEPLE
-606 PLKDYPIF
+606 DYPIF

-629 IFVNENG
+629 IFLDEKG
-636 KRVKAE
+636 RRIKSE
-642 AGIFVAGEKIKL
+642 GGIFETSGKLRL
-654 DDDLNEIAE
+654 DDDLDEIAE
-663 EFVKFAKKEKFS
+663 AFIKFAKKEKFE
-675 WYK
+675 WWGL